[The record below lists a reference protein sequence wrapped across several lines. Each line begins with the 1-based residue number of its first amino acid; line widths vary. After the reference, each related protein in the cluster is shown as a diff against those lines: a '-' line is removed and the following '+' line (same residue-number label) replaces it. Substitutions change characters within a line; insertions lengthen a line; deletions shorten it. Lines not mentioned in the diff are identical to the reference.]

1 MQDGNKNKAKAAN
14 DDNPDEACELNDD
27 DKTESLSCIPV
38 NVEPDPTL
46 CKEINNSEGE
56 PLVVSS
62 VQCVE
67 PRPLKKSKVEIDETT
82 NDGTGNLFLNYSYFS
97 PVSLHFSLSLVFLWF
112 FYIKQTT

>member
-14 DDNPDEACELNDD
+14 DDNPHEAHELNGDE
-27 DKTESLSCIPV
+27 KTESLSSIPA

-46 CKEINNSEGE
+46 CKETDNSEGE

-67 PRPLKKSKVEIDETT
+67 PRPLKKSKVEVDETL
-82 NDGTGNLFLNYSYFS
+82 NDGTGNLFLNLDI
-97 PVSLHFSLSLVFLWF
+97 V
-112 FYIKQTT
+112 

>member
-1 MQDGNKNKAKAAN
+1 MMQDGNKNKAKAEN
-14 DDNPDEACELNDD
+14 DDNPDEACELNGD

-67 PRPLKKSKVEIDETT
+67 PRPLKKSKVEIDETM
-82 NDGTGNLFLNYSYFS
+82 NDGTGNLFLNLDI
-97 PVSLHFSLSLVFLWF
+97 V
-112 FYIKQTT
+112 